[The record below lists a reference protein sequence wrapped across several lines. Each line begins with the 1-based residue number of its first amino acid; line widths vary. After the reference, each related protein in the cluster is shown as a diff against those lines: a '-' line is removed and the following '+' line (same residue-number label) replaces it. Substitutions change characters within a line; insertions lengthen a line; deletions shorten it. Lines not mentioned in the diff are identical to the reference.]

1 MTLHKESSKSQ
12 RKINRDTR
20 RHRCSTDRRQT
31 SPKLHLWQQ
40 RKSKRKTRRNHTSKN
55 HRRWCTN
62 QKKTMSL
69 GLEPTKKKN
78 NEKNLALVRVEPMG
92 QPTRNIKRASK
103 SPNKKMIWHL
113 GVELTSLSVL
123 SSQFTSESHHRKI
136 ETATEMRVVTEE
148 TEEVRSLTG
157 TNNMSTAIS
166 RR

>member
-1 MTLHKESSKSQ
+1 MTPHKESSKSQ

-20 RHRCSTDRRQT
+20 RHRCSTDRRRT

-40 RKSKRKTRRNHTSKN
+40 RKPKRKTKRNYTSRNHRS
-55 HRRWCTN
+55 WYTN
-62 QKKTMSL
+62 PKRIMSL
-69 GLEPTKKKN
+69 GLEPTRKRN
-78 NEKNLALVRVEPMG
+78 DEKNLALVRVEPMR
-92 QPTRNIKRASK
+92 QPTRNIKRVSK

-136 ETATEMRVVTEE
+136 QTASEIRVVTEK
-148 TEEVRSLTG
+148 TEEMRSPTG

-166 RR
+166 RK